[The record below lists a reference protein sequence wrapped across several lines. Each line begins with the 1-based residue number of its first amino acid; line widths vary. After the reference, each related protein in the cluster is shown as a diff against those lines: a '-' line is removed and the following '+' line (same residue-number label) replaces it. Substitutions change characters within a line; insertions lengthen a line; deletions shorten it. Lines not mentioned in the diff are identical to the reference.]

1 MAYSV
6 EDIEGVGK
14 NFAAKLEAVN
24 IRSVDALLESG
35 KTPAGR
41 RQVAADTGI
50 AEEKILKWVNHCDLM
65 RLKGVGPQISEL
77 LESAGVDTV
86 KELRRR
92 NAENLHTAMAET
104 NTKRNLMNQLPSA
117 GQVQGFIDQA
127 KEMEPMVTH

>member
-14 NFAAKLEAVN
+14 NFAAKLEAAN

>member
-14 NFAAKLEAVN
+14 AFAAKLEAAG
-24 IRSVDALLESG
+24 IRSVDALLEAG
-35 KTPAGR
+35 KAPAGR
-41 RQVAADTGI
+41 RKIAADTGI
-50 AEEKILKWVNHCDLM
+50 AEDKVLKWVNHCDLM

-92 NAENLHTAMAET
+92 NAENLHAAMAET
-104 NTKRNLMNQLPSA
+104 NAKRNLMNQLPSV

-127 KEMEPMVTH
+127 KEMEPMVSH

>member
-14 NFAAKLEAVN
+14 VFAAKLEAAG
-24 IRSVDALLESG
+24 IRSVDALLEAG
-35 KTPAGR
+35 KSPAGR
-41 RQVAADTGI
+41 RKVAADSGI
-50 AEEKILKWVNHCDLM
+50 AEDRILKFVNHCDLM
-65 RLKGVGPQISEL
+65 RIKGVGPQISEL

-92 NAENLHTAMAET
+92 NAENLHAAMAET
-104 NTKRNLMNQLPSA
+104 NAKRNLMNQLPGA

-127 KEMEPMVTH
+127 KEMEPMVTY

>member
-14 NFAAKLEAVN
+14 NFAAKLEAAN

-117 GQVQGFIDQA
+117 GQIQGFIDQA